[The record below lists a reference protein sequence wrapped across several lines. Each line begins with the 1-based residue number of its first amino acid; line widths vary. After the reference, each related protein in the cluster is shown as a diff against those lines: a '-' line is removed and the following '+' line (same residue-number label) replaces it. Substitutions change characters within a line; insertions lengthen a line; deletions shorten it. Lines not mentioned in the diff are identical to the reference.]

1 MAGGGRGSDGGRRQ
15 GFNER
20 DRKIRIARIFLPF
33 LMIIAL
39 QEKWAPLFSHF
50 PSPADDYNISLT
62 LSCAMRNTNRN
73 REYFGKFCIL

>member
-1 MAGGGRGSDGGRRQ
+1 MAGGGRGRDGGRRQ
-15 GFNER
+15 RFNER
-20 DRKIRIARIFLPF
+20 DRKIGIVRIFLPF

-39 QEKWAPLFSHF
+39 QENKALPFSHF
-50 PSPADDYNISLT
+50 PSPAEEYNISLT